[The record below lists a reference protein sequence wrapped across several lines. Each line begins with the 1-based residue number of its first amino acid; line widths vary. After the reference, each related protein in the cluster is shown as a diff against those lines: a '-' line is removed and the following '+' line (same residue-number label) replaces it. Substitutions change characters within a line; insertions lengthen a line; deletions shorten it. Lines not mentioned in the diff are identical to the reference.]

1 MVTVQEAYRILGV
14 LPGTEKK
21 EIKKKY
27 RKLMMQLHPDVV
39 ASLQKNYGYSAQ
51 EINSAYAILMKEE
64 LSDFENNS
72 SERKHHAPKR
82 KKNAVWNAPVNMNA
96 FVEREVLQYVEDN
109 DGAVLGNYCVAK
121 GKYLWKT
128 EEDFPLF
135 LLSLYQCSKELLDE
149 IDEKL
154 QREEMLPERQRIQA
168 ELTYLLAQ
176 QFIDGSAVLAE
187 LVKKEEITSEG
198 DQVFHLPAMLE
209 LMAGSVPVKAG
220 EMIYPS
226 GIRNHKLYLKDRAGR
241 KLGYLSFLDDRLY
254 YIVIPL
260 FEQKRVQVKIQA
272 AETKA
277 EKGRKA
283 AFKYQKLNLWVKLL
297 RINTSRMPENLNLQI
312 EDLLKKYKEIRFC
325 FGHPIHTFRPK

>member
-1 MVTVQEAYRILGV
+1 MITVQEAYRVLGV

-27 RKLMMQLHPDVV
+27 RKLMMQVHPDV
-39 ASLQKNYGYSAQ
+39 ATSFRENYGYSAQ
-51 EINSAYAILMKEE
+51 EINSAYAVLMKEE
-64 LSDFENNS
+64 LSDLENNS
-72 SERKHHAPKR
+72 NEGKRHASKK
-82 KKNAVWNAPVNMNA
+82 KKNTVWNAPVNVNA
-96 FVEREVLQYVEDN
+96 FAEREVLQYVEDY
-109 DGAVLGNYCVAK
+109 DGTVLGNYCVVK

-128 EEDFPLF
+128 DEEFPLF
-135 LLSLYQCSKELLDE
+135 LLSLYRCSKELLDG

-154 QREEMLPERQRIQA
+154 QREETTPERQRIQA

-176 QFIDGSAVLAE
+176 QFIDGSAILAE
-187 LVKKEEITSEG
+187 FVKKEEITSDG
-198 DQVFHLPAMLE
+198 DQVFHFPAMLE
-209 LMAGSVPVKAG
+209 LTDGAMPAKVG

-272 AETKA
+272 AETRT
-277 EKGRKA
+277 EKRRNTA
-283 AFKYQKLNLWVKLL
+283 ARYQKLNLWIKLL
-297 RINTSRMPENLNLQI
+297 KVNTSRMPENLNLQI
-312 EDLLKKYKEIRFC
+312 EELLKKYKEILY
-325 FGHPIHTFRPK
+325 TEYK